1 MKSSDRAILAG
12 LVVAGMIAA
21 FWFVLLAPKREEASK
36 LEDDVTA
43 LQQSV
48 NEQEQLVAAAEQ
60 AREDFNANYRR
71 LVVLGKAVPEDED
84 TSSLFVQLDKLA
96 ADSGV
101 EFDTIVLNPS
111 AAGAEAPP
119 TAAAET
125 TADGAEPPESS
136 SEGGEPASASEAVST
151 EPTEA
156 AAAGLP
162 IGATVGPA
170 GLPVMPYTIG
180 LRGSFFELADFLE
193 GVDRLVHSRH
203 GRHVVDGRLVTID
216 GFGLTGDP
224 EAGFKTLTASLEVT
238 TFVTPADQG
247 LTAGATPAG
256 PPLDAPAPGAP
267 TPASTTTPTPAP

>member
-12 LVVAGMIAA
+12 LVVAGLIAA
-21 FWFVLLAPKREEASK
+21 FWFVLLSPKREEASK
-36 LEDDVTA
+36 LEDDVAA

-101 EFDTIVLNPS
+101 EFDTIVLNS
-111 AAGAEAPP
+111 NAAGEAAPP
-119 TAAAET
+119 PAAAET
-125 TADGAEPPESS
+125 TADGTAPPEST
-136 SEGGEPASASEAVST
+136 SEGAEATSAPEVVST

-170 GLPVMPYTIG
+170 GLPVMPYTVG
-180 LRGSFFELADFLE
+180 LRGSFFELADFLA
-193 GVDRLVHSRH
+193 GVDRLVHSRN
-203 GRHVVDGRLVTID
+203 GRDVVDGRLVTID

-224 EAGFKTLTASLEVT
+224 EEGFETLTASLAVT

-247 LTAGATPAG
+247 LTAGATSAG
-256 PPLDAPAPGAP
+256 PPAEIPAPGAP
-267 TPASTTTPTPAP
+267 TPASTTTPSPAP

>member
-12 LVVAGMIAA
+12 LVVAGLIAA
-21 FWFVLLAPKREEASK
+21 FWFVLLSPKREEASK
-36 LEDDVTA
+36 LEDDVAA

-84 TSSLFVQLDKLA
+84 TSSLFVQLGKLA

-101 EFDTIVLNPS
+101 EFDTIVLNAS
-111 AAGAEAPP
+111 GTGAPAPAS
-119 TAAAET
+119 AAAET
-125 TADGAEPPESS
+125 TVDGAAPPESS
-136 SEGGEPASASEAVST
+136 SEGEEPASAPAPVST

-170 GLPVMPYTIG
+170 GLPVMPYTVG
-180 LRGSFFELADFLE
+180 LRGSFFELADFLA

-203 GRHVVDGRLVTID
+203 GRDVVDGRLVTID
-216 GFGLTGDP
+216 GFGLAGDP
-224 EAGFKTLTASLEVT
+224 EDGFKTLTASLAVT

-256 PPLDAPAPGAP
+256 PPAEVPAPGAP
-267 TPASTTTPTPAP
+267 TPASTTTPSPAP